1 MLPSSFRF
9 CIDRAG
15 AERFRGVRAVTDTR
29 KRRARGR
36 TARRFPR
43 ESASFAIPYERLY
56 YPPRNGNGE
65 LAYLTDTNLPQ
76 TGIDSS
82 WLSRVIGCNA
92 RRAEGEGKT
101 PPRYFCRRDGKLIQ
115 LWQSRRSHSL
125 TRPFLFKSFDK
136 KLTPK

>member
-65 LAYLTDTNLPQ
+65 LAYLTDANLLQ

-82 WLSRVIGCNA
+82 WLSRVIRIAGGQQKPCAERVCTPSLSILVDEHDLTLLLDRLNA
-92 RRAEGEGKT
+92 DPEIASSCPMTRGWKT
-101 PPRYFCRRDGKLIQ
+101 
-115 LWQSRRSHSL
+115 
-125 TRPFLFKSFDK
+125 
-136 KLTPK
+136 